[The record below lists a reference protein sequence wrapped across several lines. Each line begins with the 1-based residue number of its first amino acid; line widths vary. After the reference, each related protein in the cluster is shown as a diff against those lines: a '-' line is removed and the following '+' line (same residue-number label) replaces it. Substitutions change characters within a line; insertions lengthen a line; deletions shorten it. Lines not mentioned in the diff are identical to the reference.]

1 MPNRIIQNV
10 LLKQYGTWDIKK
22 PEYMVPRFFKSIRI
36 ISPDA
41 LDHILFII
49 VLAAIY
55 MIDEWK
61 QVIILV
67 TAFTIGHSLTLALSV
82 LDIVRLPDNWVEFL
96 IPCTIV
102 ITSITNLFQ
111 KQFNK
116 KSVRV
121 NYYLALFFGLIHGMG
136 FANALRFILA
146 KDQQLGLA
154 LFAFNVGLEVGQLVV
169 VLIVL
174 VLAFIFI
181 TQFKVKRREWTL
193 FLSAAVFALSSSM
206 ALERI
211 PK

>member
-1 MPNRIIQNV
+1 M
-10 LLKQYGTWDIKK
+10 
-22 PEYMVPRFFKSIRI
+22 FS
-36 ISPDA
+36 
-41 LDHILFII
+41 LF
-49 VLAAIY
+49 
-55 MIDEWK
+55 WN
-61 QVIILV
+61 
-67 TAFTIGHSLTLALSV
+67 SLTLALSV